1 MGFVSYLW
9 GIETVS

>member
-9 GIETVS
+9 GM